1 MSDEE
6 KLEEE
11 EEEEED
17 TFILTDDQAADF
29 KDAFKKFDAAG
40 AGEIPTSELGTVMR
54 MLGHNLKDEELEECI
69 KIVDA
74 DGGGS
79 VDIDE
84 FLELMRTKTKEA
96 QDEVEVFTLLTLSKL
111 QTNKMGRFWFW
122 IYCKRMEGTKVKEAF
137 RILDKDGKGE
147 IHTDV
152 IKEILQKLDDNLT
165 DADLNE
171 MIAEIDEDGS
181 GWVDYDEFKGL
192 MLG

>member
-1 MSDEE
+1 MIEDHWKWFDDFSRRLAQHES
-6 KLEEE
+6 LE
-11 EEEEED
+11 
-17 TFILTDDQAADF
+17 L
-29 KDAFKKFDAAG
+29 
-40 AGEIPTSELGTVMR
+40 
-54 MLGHNLKDEELEECI
+54 
-69 KIVDA
+69 IVVDPA
-74 DGGGS
+74 GS

-96 QDEVEVFTLLTLSKL
+96 QDEVEV
-111 QTNKMGRFWFW
+111 
-122 IYCKRMEGTKVKEAF
+122 KEAF

-152 IKEILQKLDDNLT
+152 IKEILMKLDDNLT

>member
-1 MSDEE
+1 MGTRAKASVRVINLHQRVSSNSNMSEEE
-6 KLEEE
+6 KLEED
-11 EEEEED
+11 EEEED
-17 TFILTDDQAADF
+17 TFTLTDDQVADF

-40 AGEIPTSELGTVMR
+40 AGEIPTSELGTV
-54 MLGHNLKDEELEECI
+54 
-69 KIVDA
+69 
-74 DGGGS
+74 
-79 VDIDE
+79 
-84 FLELMRTKTKEA
+84 ELMRTKTKEA
-96 QDEVEVFTLLTLSKL
+96 QDEVE
-111 QTNKMGRFWFW
+111 
-122 IYCKRMEGTKVKEAF
+122 VKEAF

-152 IKEILQKLDDNLT
+152 IKEILMKLDDNLT

>member
-1 MSDEE
+1 MGTRAKASVRVINLHLRVSSNSNMSEEE
-6 KLEEE
+6 KIDE

-17 TFILTDDQAADF
+17 TFQLTADQVADF

-54 MLGHNLKDEELEECI
+54 MLGHNLKDDELEECI
-69 KIVDA
+69 KI
-74 DGGGS
+74 

-96 QDEVEVFTLLTLSKL
+96 QDEVE
-111 QTNKMGRFWFW
+111 
-122 IYCKRMEGTKVKEAF
+122 VKEAF

-152 IKEILQKLDDNLT
+152 IKEILMKLDDNLT

>member
-1 MSDEE
+1 MIKDPRQRLLSAMSEE
-6 KLEEE
+6 DKREEE
-11 EEEEED
+11 DEGDEEEED
-17 TFILTDDQAADF
+17 TFLLTDEQIADF
-29 KDAFKKFDAAG
+29 RDAFKKFDAAG

-54 MLGHNLKDEELEECI
+54 MLGHNLKDEELDECI

-96 QDEVEVFTLLTLSKL
+96 QDEVEV
-111 QTNKMGRFWFW
+111 
-122 IYCKRMEGTKVKEAF
+122 KEAF

-147 IHTDV
+147 IHADV
-152 IKEILQKLDDNLT
+152 IKEILRKLDDGLSES
-165 DADLNE
+165 DLDE

>member
-1 MSDEE
+1 MGVSSNSNMSEEE
-6 KLEEE
+6 KIDE

-17 TFILTDDQAADF
+17 TFQLTDDQVADF

-54 MLGHNLKDEELEECI
+54 MLGHNLKDDELEECI
-69 KIVDA
+69 KIVGA

-96 QDEVEVFTLLTLSKL
+96 QDEVEV
-111 QTNKMGRFWFW
+111 
-122 IYCKRMEGTKVKEAF
+122 KEAF
-137 RILDKDGKGE
+137 RVLDKEGKGE

-152 IKEILQKLDDNLT
+152 ITELLVQLDDTLT
-165 DADLNE
+165 EADLNE

>member
-1 MSDEE
+1 MGTRAKASVRVINLHQRVSSNSNMSEEE
-6 KLEEE
+6 KLEED
-11 EEEEED
+11 EEEED
-17 TFILTDDQAADF
+17 TFTLTDDQVADF

-54 MLGHNLKDEELEECI
+54 MLGHNLKDDELEECI

-84 FLELMRTKTKEA
+84 FMEFMRTKTKKA
-96 QDEVEVFTLLTLSKL
+96 QDEVEV
-111 QTNKMGRFWFW
+111 
-122 IYCKRMEGTKVKEAF
+122 KEAF
-137 RILDKDGKGE
+137 RVLDKVGKGE

-152 IKEILQKLDDNLT
+152 IKELLTKLDDTLSEE
-165 DADLNE
+165 DSGDL
-171 MIAEIDEDGS
+171 IAEIDSDGS
-181 GWVDYDEFKGL
+181 GWVDYDEFKAL

>member
-1 MSDEE
+1 MGPDEAE
-6 KLEEE
+6 IPEEE

-17 TFILTDDQAADF
+17 TFQLTDDQTADF

-40 AGEIPTSELGTVMR
+40 QGEIPTSELGTVMK
-54 MLGHNLKDEELEECI
+54 MLGHKLNDEELEECI
-69 KIVDA
+69 EMVDS

-84 FLELMRTKTKEA
+84 FMELMRTKTKEA
-96 QDEVEVFTLLTLSKL
+96 QDEVE
-111 QTNKMGRFWFW
+111 
-122 IYCKRMEGTKVKEAF
+122 VKEAF

-152 IKEILQKLDDNLT
+152 IKEILQKLDDGLT
-165 DADLNE
+165 DEDLDE